1 MRKPVRSSPLAG
13 PALSRE
19 GAPEGEYLRSR
30 LVRVSSTPN
39 LHSLRPSDST
49 PPPLPLPAS
58 PPAFNGLS
66 RRASLERPSSF
77 YKIPP
82 RSATFHAQLPSPS
95 LTPPSPS
102 PRRHARTRSR
112 SSIVAPMPVFCAT
125 SPPPSFPR
133 ALTAP
138 PSPSRCRTST
148 VPLIRA
154 NPAVT
159 FDGWND
165 SEDNWLTSTPYS
177 GTPRFSR
184 LGMAAP
190 NVVLPVPARAYQR
203 QSLRGEGGRRVTLV
217 PSLIYADTVLGAKT
231 PSLSTSPS
239 LSSEEPASPRTVSSF
254 GADSV
259 VVEFVEDG
267 ECALGGE
274 YEEDLALMF
283 PRDFDVPAYKHGL
296 FANEDS
302 ASTLGH
308 STRRHRWTSVVS
320 RESPT
325 TPASYMSTPFPA
337 AQMVGAKSDNLFDQV
352 HAAKDSGS
360 VYGAKKVTETVRRLL
375 RSLSGVARRGV

>member
-13 PALSRE
+13 PALLRE
-19 GAPEGEYLRSR
+19 GAPEGESLPSR
-30 LVRVSSTPN
+30 LFRVSSTPK
-39 LHSLRPSDST
+39 LHSLRRFDST

-58 PPAFNGLS
+58 PPALNGLS
-66 RRASLERPSSF
+66 RRASLERPPAF
-77 YKIPP
+77 YNFSPE
-82 RSATFHAQLPSPS
+82 SATFAAQLPSPP

-125 SPPPSFPR
+125 SPPPSFPH

-138 PSPSRCRTST
+138 LSPSRCRTSA

-154 NPAVT
+154 NPAIAS
-159 FDGWND
+159 DSWND
-165 SEDNWLTSTPYS
+165 SEDNWLTSTPCS
-177 GTPRFSR
+177 STPRFSR

-203 QSLRGEGGRRVTLV
+203 PSLRGEGGRRVTLL
-217 PSLIYADTVLGAKT
+217 PSLIRADTALAKT

-259 VVEFVEDG
+259 VIEFAEDD
-267 ECALGGE
+267 EYALGDGN
-274 YEEDLALMF
+274 EEDLALMS
-283 PRDFDVPAYKHGL
+283 PRDFDVPAHKHGL
-296 FANEDS
+296 FADEDS

-308 STRRHRWTSVVS
+308 SMRRHRRTSVVS
-320 RESPT
+320 QESPT

-337 AQMVGAKSDNLFDQV
+337 AQMVGAKSDNLSDQR

-360 VYGAKKVTETVRRLL
+360 VHGTKKVTATVRRLL
-375 RSLSGVARRGV
+375 QSLSGVARRGV